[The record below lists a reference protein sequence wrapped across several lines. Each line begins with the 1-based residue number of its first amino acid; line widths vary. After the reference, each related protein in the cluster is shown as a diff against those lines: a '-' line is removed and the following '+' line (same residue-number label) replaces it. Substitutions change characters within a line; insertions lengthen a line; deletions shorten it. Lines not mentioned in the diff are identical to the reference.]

1 MHLLISAEFV
11 NHDCSSHARYTSIDG
26 PGAYGAGD
34 TLVPIP
40 NTKVKTCCGD
50 DTRKGKVAR
59 CRIITKLCESGVLC
73 VLDIISY
80 DRPLSWGRLLVVYGS
95 SLPNLS

>member
-1 MHLLISAEFV
+1 MATSWLPIHIRSDLAHSFKSAEVV
-11 NHDCSSHARYTSIDG
+11 NPPDAPRGGCAIDG
-26 PGAYGAGD
+26 PGAFSAGD

-59 CRIITKLCESGVLC
+59 CRIIQKPSERAVFGVYA
-73 VLDIISY
+73 V
-80 DRPLSWGRLLVVYGS
+80 
-95 SLPNLS
+95 